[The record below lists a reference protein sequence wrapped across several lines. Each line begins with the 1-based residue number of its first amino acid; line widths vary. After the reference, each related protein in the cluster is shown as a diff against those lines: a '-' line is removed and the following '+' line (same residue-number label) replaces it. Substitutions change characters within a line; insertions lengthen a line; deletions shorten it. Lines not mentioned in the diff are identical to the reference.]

1 MDDLEKELLNYDN
14 MGTTIEKIK
23 KPDININKFN
33 INNFVKE
40 LENNLDNFDN
50 TNEYKKTQQF
60 NQNFK
65 KNRES
70 FTEKIVNFED
80 EDKYNYKDDDKS
92 EDNSSEKELKN
103 IKNWNNTIYTF
114 LVNIK
119 EPLII
124 ILVFILLNNNDLILL
139 THKLFFINNIKNQYI
154 SLIIRGVILAII
166 IYYLRNL

>member
-1 MDDLEKELLNYDN
+1 MDDLEKELLNYDD

-50 TNEYKKTQQF
+50 TNEYKKTQPF

-65 KNRES
+65 KNREN
-70 FTEKIVNFED
+70 FTEKIVNFEED
-80 EDKYNYKDDDKS
+80 ENEDENKS
-92 EDNSSEKELKN
+92 DDNSSEKKFKN

-124 ILVFILLNNNDLILL
+124 ILLFILLNNNDLILL
-139 THKLFFINNIKNQYI
+139 THKIFFINNIKNQYI